1 MAAGV
6 EVIGHPLVQHKLTL
20 LRRKTTSTV
29 DFRRLL
35 GELSALMAYEVTRDL
50 PLHEVAIETPVGP
63 MTGHLIDGKK
73 VVFVAI
79 LRAAAKA

>member
-35 GELSALMAYEVTRDL
+35 DAPANIDDALAGTLQDMAKRAFAAMMTMRKIDVA
-50 PLHEVAIETPVGP
+50 AIE
-63 MTGHLIDGKK
+63 
-73 VVFVAI
+73 
-79 LRAAAKA
+79 AARRG